1 MSKKKIGTSLGLV
14 AIGAVIAGTGTAAA
28 ATGGTFVLGR
38 DNKASTTTILRNS
51 GTTPVLTIPAARN
64 GQAPLAVSAAS
75 GKVNYLNA
83 DKIDGLDS
91 AAFALA
97 GGRVGTIE
105 ALGGPVDLD
114 EDGTDDAYAA
124 HAACP
129 AGTKVTGGGHEAWTT
144 AGAVVS
150 TADGN
155 GWLVISFPD
164 ADTVA
169 DDVIATAQCFNPR
182 GAVPKAVQSFGA
194 GAVDLDDEV
203 RARLLKLAAAR

>member
-1 MSKKKIGTSLGLV
+1 MAKHKLGTSLGLI

-64 GQAPLAVSAAS
+64 GQPPLAVSAAS

-91 AAFALA
+91 TVFALA

-105 ALGGPVDLD
+105 AFGAPVDLD
-114 EDGTDDAYAA
+114 EDGTMDAYAA
-124 HAACP
+124 RAACP

-150 TADGN
+150 SADGN
-155 GWLVISFPD
+155 GWLVLSFPD
-164 ADTVA
+164 PGTVA
-169 DDVIATAQCFNPR
+169 DDVVAMAQCFNPR
-182 GAVPKAVQSFGA
+182 GAVPKAVQSFA
-194 GAVDLDDEV
+194 SANVALDDDL
-203 RARLLKLAAAR
+203 RARLLKLAGKR